1 MAKTN
6 IDKKDIA
13 KSLFLNGAFTQEEIA
28 AKVGTTRQTVSRWMK
43 DGGWEEMKAS
53 LTITPDQII
62 SQIHRQIME
71 INNRIGQREPG
82 KRFATPQEADAL
94 AKLAGAV
101 KKLETD
107 IGVPDCVSVAMRFL
121 AWLRPLDTEAARQFG
136 NLFDAFIKDQ
146 ASKNK

>member
-28 AKVGTTRQTVSRWMK
+28 EKVGTTRQTVSRWMK
-43 DGGWEEMKAS
+43 DGGWEEMKVS

-71 INNRIGQREPG
+71 QTLSPSWPG
-82 KRFATPQEADAL
+82 R
-94 AKLAGAV
+94 
-101 KKLETD
+101 
-107 IGVPDCVSVAMRFL
+107 
-121 AWLRPLDTEAARQFG
+121 
-136 NLFDAFIKDQ
+136 
-146 ASKNK
+146 